1 MTDQELIGR
10 CIASV
15 RKQRGLKQVDLGAAI
30 GVSDQ
35 TISNWEVG
43 LRAPRADYI
52 RRMCRVLDC
61 SADLLLGLEREL
73 DDTSRR
79 FDGVFEIGGADQLAP
94 RDADD
99 LSL

>member
-1 MTDQELIGR
+1 MTEQELIGR

-43 LRAPRADYI
+43 LRAPRADYV
-52 RRMCRVLDC
+52 RRMSRVLDC
-61 SADLLLGLEREL
+61 SADLLLGIGREL
-73 DDTSRR
+73 DGATER
-79 FDGVFEIGGADQLAP
+79 FVSTHELGADRRAP
-94 RDADD
+94 QDSDE